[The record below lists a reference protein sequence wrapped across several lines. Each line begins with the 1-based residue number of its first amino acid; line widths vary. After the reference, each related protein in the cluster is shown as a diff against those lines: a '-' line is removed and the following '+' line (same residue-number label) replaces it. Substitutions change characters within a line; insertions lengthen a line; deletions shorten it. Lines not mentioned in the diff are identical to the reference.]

1 MPTDDLLD
9 DLDRRIVG
17 ALQVNGRASWRRIA
31 DALGESFS
39 TVTRRGNAL
48 IATGAVRIATLIS
61 ISSTHVVYVDA
72 EPRHID
78 AVARTLA
85 EDSRSVFV
93 YRLGG
98 TPSVVAEINVDV
110 AHLADFPQQ
119 LALAHDGIRSVYVE
133 PVLRY
138 FQTVA
143 GWRPPVLTEAEV
155 AALDPQLP
163 PESLGATKL
172 FDEPDAT
179 IIRALGRDGRTPLN
193 IIAEQAGIP
202 ETTARRRVD
211 SMFNAGL
218 VHTRVVIEPARLGL
232 PVEAVLWIQA
242 NPAVL
247 VEVGAALA
255 SVPAVRYAALVM
267 GGASLVVDVTMASFG
282 ELQELLTDNEWASR
296 VLSVRSE
303 LVLASYKRSGVTTR

>member
-1 MPTDDLLD
+1 MPADDRLD

-31 DALGESFS
+31 EALGESFS

-48 IATGAVRIATLIS
+48 ISSGAVRVATLIS

-78 AVARTLA
+78 AVAHALA
-85 EDSRSVFV
+85 ADSHSVFV

-98 TPSVVAEINVDV
+98 TPTIVAEINMDV
-110 AHLADFPQQ
+110 ANLADFSQQ
-119 LALAHDGIRSVYVE
+119 LAMAHDGVRSVHVE

-143 GWRPPVLTEAEV
+143 GWRPPVLTDAEV
-155 AALDPQLP
+155 EALDPHHP
-163 PESLGATKL
+163 PEALGAARV
-172 FDEPDAT
+172 FGDPDAA

-193 IIAEQAGIP
+193 VIADDAGIP

-211 SMFNAGL
+211 SLFSAGL

-232 PVEAVLWIQA
+232 PVEAMLWIQA

-247 VEVGAALA
+247 VEVGQALEA
-255 SVPAVRYAALVM
+255 LPAVRYAALVM
-267 GGASLVVDVTMASFG
+267 GGASLIVDVTLRSFG
-282 ELQELLTDNEWASR
+282 ELQQLLIENEWASR

-303 LVLASYKRSGVTTR
+303 LVLASYKRSGITTH